1 MKKELW
7 VLAVWGVRGRKRS
20 SFLLL
25 IVLILSFTV
34 AVISL
39 SVTESMRKT
48 NEEYRYDTYGAW
60 YGAITSGK
68 EEDEAFLEECEG
80 IENVGIT
87 KSYGMVAS
95 NAGMTGIGTM
105 DDAFCEIG
113 RISLQDGYF
122 PRAADEIAMEASLL
136 SGLGY
141 DYELGQEIVLDV
153 GFYAGSE
160 VLYTQR
166 TYKLCGVIKAYTKLW
181 ASPANAKS
189 MLNGAVITQEAADEL
204 LVLKDEAVEAY
215 NEEMTDNLA
224 ADEVMPQYYFSVKAG
239 MEEETE
245 DQVNAY
251 LTETRGVPLSVMTN
265 SYISGTDE
273 GVYTFT
279 YAILTY
285 IVTLL
290 AVVCIYTIQ
299 MQKQVKQ
306 IALFRSVGITKS
318 QLRWM
323 SFFETVCI
331 SIPAVAAGV
340 ICGSIGIRIILH
352 LLVYAGS
359 VDVFVVIPL
368 SVILPLILLW
378 IAGIFV
384 MRVLVLQIA
393 LRQPLTGRL
402 AMSQRKVRKV
412 RILRRAEIILLS
424 SLFCITLFFTAMQ
437 SMTQIYWI
445 RYWKSQ
451 ACYIMYTGAVSSWD
465 SPENVNVLSK
475 ERFEMYRQIPGVSWI
490 NGYSRAQVKLE
501 FEGSENNEFYNA
513 QLALSQAWNADNLY
527 TVPEEKWDDFFGK
540 NNRTFDAEA
549 FRNGEQVYVSFF
561 TDENGNYILFGME
574 DDQRFEDTGLNV
586 GDEITLK
593 FDGFLVDGDQL
604 KEKKGVCSVTT
615 QVGGILDVGDEV
627 PGTQGML
634 TGSYIIL
641 CSEQFLQNI
650 VSQAEPGYILSGYYN
665 AGEEIGYTLV
675 YGSADQNAGYLST
688 DYVMAEFCGSDHLS
702 LDNLREA
709 YEATVQKYM
718 QTILLLCASGICIM
732 AVLLLIIGNT
742 LALEAIVEKRKYG
755 ILQAIGMSARQM
767 KREILKRSLLCSIAA
782 VIAGCVV
789 YGGYLLLGILR
800 FYYEEVKTT
809 GDSVQEYAVT
819 WIGKDHIRPGAMP
832 ALVIGAII
840 ILLLI
845 WWLAKRSLFRED
857 LMDKLQDRN

>member
-80 IENVGIT
+80 IENMGIT

-122 PRAADEIAMEASLL
+122 PRAA
-136 SGLGY
+136 
-141 DYELGQEIVLDV
+141 
-153 GFYAGSE
+153 
-160 VLYTQR
+160 
-166 TYKLCGVIKAYTKLW
+166 
-181 ASPANAKS
+181 
-189 MLNGAVITQEAADEL
+189 
-204 LVLKDEAVEAY
+204 
-215 NEEMTDNLA
+215 
-224 ADEVMPQYYFSVKAG
+224 
-239 MEEETE
+239 
-245 DQVNAY
+245 
-251 LTETRGVPLSVMTN
+251 
-265 SYISGTDE
+265 DE

-340 ICGSIGIRIILH
+340 ICGSIGIRLILH
-352 LLVYAGS
+352 LLVYAGN

-402 AMSQRKVRKV
+402 AMSQRKLRKV

-445 RYWKSQ
+445 RYWKNQ
-451 ACYIMYTGAVSSWD
+451 ACYIMYTGEVSSWD
-465 SPENVNVLSK
+465 PPENVNVLSK
-475 ERFEMYRQIPGVSWI
+475 ERFEMYCQIPGVSWI

-527 TVPEEKWDDFFGK
+527 TVPKEKWDDFSGK
-540 NNRTFDAEA
+540 TPGHLTRRLFAMGSRYMYHFLRMKTEIIYCLAWRT
-549 FRNGEQVYVSFF
+549 
-561 TDENGNYILFGME
+561 I
-574 DDQRFEDTGLNV
+574 
-586 GDEITLK
+586 
-593 FDGFLVDGDQL
+593 
-604 KEKKGVCSVTT
+604 SV
-615 QVGGILDVGDEV
+615 LR
-627 PGTQGML
+627 TQGLM
-634 TGSYIIL
+634 
-641 CSEQFLQNI
+641 SEMRL
-650 VSQAEPGYILSGYYN
+650 
-665 AGEEIGYTLV
+665 
-675 YGSADQNAGYLST
+675 
-688 DYVMAEFCGSDHLS
+688 H
-702 LDNLREA
+702 
-709 YEATVQKYM
+709 
-718 QTILLLCASGICIM
+718 
-732 AVLLLIIGNT
+732 
-742 LALEAIVEKRKYG
+742 
-755 ILQAIGMSARQM
+755 
-767 KREILKRSLLCSIAA
+767 
-782 VIAGCVV
+782 
-789 YGGYLLLGILR
+789 
-800 FYYEEVKTT
+800 
-809 GDSVQEYAVT
+809 
-819 WIGKDHIRPGAMP
+819 
-832 ALVIGAII
+832 
-840 ILLLI
+840 
-845 WWLAKRSLFRED
+845 
-857 LMDKLQDRN
+857 